1 MRTGPAI
8 GCLADTTRRLGIEV
22 AMRHS
27 NEEPADGGRAPEER
41 PTVLGRRTIEL
52 PNTPAEESNQAG
64 DRVGGSRDTEIRSQ
78 PVTLPG

>member
-8 GCLADTTRRLGIEV
+8 GCLAGTTRRLGIEV

-27 NEEPADGGRAPEER
+27 NEEPADGCRAPEVR

-52 PNTPAEESNQAG
+52 PNTPAEQSNQQVTVWEA
-64 DRVGGSRDTEIRSQ
+64 VGIPRFEARQ
-78 PVTLPG
+78 